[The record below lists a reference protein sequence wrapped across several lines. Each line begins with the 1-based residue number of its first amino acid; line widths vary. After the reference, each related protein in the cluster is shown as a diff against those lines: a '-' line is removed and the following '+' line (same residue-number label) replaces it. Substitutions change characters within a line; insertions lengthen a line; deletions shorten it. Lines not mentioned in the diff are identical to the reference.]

1 MTGIRLGIAYIPTNI
16 FFSALILLVAA
27 QLSKNLYDVNSKIYQ
42 TVVKSLKNKWRIK
55 RTYAH

>member
-55 RTYAH
+55 RA